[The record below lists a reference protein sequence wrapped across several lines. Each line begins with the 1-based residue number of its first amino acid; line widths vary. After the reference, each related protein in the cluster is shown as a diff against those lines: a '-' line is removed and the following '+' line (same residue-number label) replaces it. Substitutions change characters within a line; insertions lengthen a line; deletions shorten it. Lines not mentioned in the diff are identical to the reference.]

1 MRLDQPL
8 QGAGVPGS
16 PLQGQTLVT
25 EGPHPG
31 TRLGVPSKDPPSFQ
45 RAPFWRWPFGLFTG
59 NLLQRYTLL
68 QRAPVSIGPSLGL
81 SATGLKNTCTCLCKD
96 TAESQPAY
104 AD

>member
-1 MRLDQPL
+1 MECAWIRPSR
-8 QGAGVPGS
+8 APGC
-16 PLQGQTLVT
+16 
-25 EGPHPG
+25 
-31 TRLGVPSKDPPSFQ
+31 RGVPSKDQPSFQ
-45 RAPFWRWPFGLFTG
+45 RAPIWHWPFGLFTG

-81 SATGLKNTCTCLCKD
+81 SATGWKKTCTCFCRD